1 MSETDERYD
10 PQAIEAKWQRV
21 WEDERAFAVPNPE
34 PGEAKGKK
42 TYVVEMLPYP
52 SGELHM
58 GHVLNYTIGDVVCH
72 LRRRRGF
79 EVLRPM
85 GYDAF
90 GLPAENAAIKEGV
103 HPRLSTE
110 RNIAAIREQMR
121 RMGWAIDWDRELSTH
136 DPDFYRWTQWLFLR
150 FYEKGLAYRK
160 EALVNWCPKDQ
171 TVLANE
177 QVIDGHCERCGTEV
191 EAKNLTQW
199 FFRITDYADVL
210 LDEMALLEQ
219 WPDRVLT
226 MQRNWI
232 GRSEGARV
240 VFRVAGSGEELPVFT
255 TRPDTLFGATFF
267 VLAPEHPLLE
277 QLRRTRPRCTSTSA
291 TRAAARRPSASSGR
305 RTESSPAATP
315 STPST
320 ARRSRSGSPPTC

>member
-1 MSETDERYD
+1 MDERYD

-34 PGEAKGKK
+34 PGEAHGQ
-42 TYVVEMLPYP
+42 E
-52 SGELHM
+52 
-58 GHVLNYTIGDVVCH
+58 D
-72 LRRRRGF
+72 LRRRDAALPLGRAAHGARAQLHDRRRHLPPAPPARLRGAAADG
-79 EVLRPM
+79 LRRVR
-85 GYDAF
+85 
-90 GLPAENAAIKEGV
+90 PARRERR
-103 HPRLSTE
+103 HPEASTP
-110 RNIAAIREQMR
+110 R
-121 RMGWAIDWDRELSTH
+121 RRPSATSRRSASRCGAWAGRSTGTRELSTH

-150 FYEKGLAYRK
+150 FYEQGLAYRK
-160 EALVNWCPKDQ
+160 EAPRQLVPEGPDRARQ
-171 TVLANE
+171 RAGDRRALRALR
-177 QVIDGHCERCGTEV
+177 DARSRR
-191 EAKNLTQW
+191 KNLTQW
-199 FFRITDYADVL
+199 FFRITDYADEL

-240 VFRVAGSGEELPVFT
+240 VFRVDGSGEELPVFT

-277 QLRRTRPRCTSTSA
+277 QLTDSTRGARVRPSHARR
-291 TRAAARRPSASSGR
+291 ARRPSASRRR
-305 RTESSPAATP
+305 RTASSPAATR

-320 ARRSRSGSPPTC
+320 ARRSRSGSPTTC